1 MGRSIKK
8 STVKGRSELNK
19 TENEIYEKRWIILFT
34 VLSATFM
41 ATLDG
46 SIVNVALPN
55 MSDRLNVSM
64 ASIEWVVTGFL
75 ITVVATILIFGR
87 LGDLKGKTKI
97 FKFGVVVFTL
107 GSLLCGLTDSLGVL
121 VSARVIQA
129 IGAAACMATNQG
141 IITQVFPPNERGR
154 ALGVLGTFVALGAMA
169 GPPLGGIIVYAISWE
184 YIFLINVPIGIVVF
198 ILTMKNFPKSNKV
211 LDEKFDKRGAI
222 LFTITTVLLFGAL
235 VHGQSVGFNDP
246 YIILAFVISA
256 ITFVLFI
263 FIESKIDTPL
273 LYLKIFSNSLYTISI
288 ICAFISFIAISA
300 SNIILPFY
308 FQDSLK
314 LSSASTGF
322 FMMVSPIV
330 LAIVAPIS
338 GYLSD
343 KIGSEILTV
352 IGLSLTG
359 IGLFLISTLNE
370 NSSIAILLI
379 FIVIMTIGNGMFQS
393 PNNSLVMSLVSKDK
407 LGIAGSVNALVR
419 NLGFVLGTAL
429 ATMLLYNRMSAMV
442 GYRVV
447 DYVQGRDDVFIYGM
461 RCVYVSA
468 SVLCAVGA
476 AITVL
481 RFYKSK
487 KSKRNQGEKLKDN
500 VV

>member
-1 MGRSIKK
+1 M
-8 STVKGRSELNK
+8 NK

-64 ASIEWVVTGFL
+64 ASIEWVVTSFL
-75 ITVVATILIFGR
+75 IAVVATILIFGR
-87 LGDLKGKTKI
+87 LGDIKGKTKV
-97 FKFGVVVFTL
+97 FKFGVVVFTI
-107 GSLLCGLTDSLGVL
+107 GSLLCGLTDSLGFL
-121 VSARVIQA
+121 VFARVIQA

-169 GPPLGGIIVYAISWE
+169 GPPIGGLIVSAISWE

-198 ILTMKNFPKSNKV
+198 ILTMKNFPKSNQV
-211 LDEKFDKRGAI
+211 LNEKFDKRGAI

-235 VHGQSVGFNDP
+235 VHGQTVGFNDP
-246 YIILAFVISA
+246 YIILAFVISVV
-256 ITFVLFI
+256 TFILFI
-263 FIESKIDTPL
+263 FVESKIESPL

-288 ICAFISFIAISA
+288 ICAFISFVAISS

-308 FQDSLK
+308 FQDSLN
-314 LSSASTGF
+314 LSPASTGF

-330 LAIVAPIS
+330 LSVVAPIS

-359 IGLFLISTLNE
+359 LGLLLISTLNE
-370 NSSIAILLI
+370 NSSIIILMVY
-379 FIVIMTIGNGMFQS
+379 IVVMTIGNGMFQS

-447 DYVQGRDDVFIYGM
+447 DYVEGRDDVFLYGM

-468 SVLCAVGA
+468 SVLCAVGVV
-476 AITVL
+476 ITAL
-481 RFYKSK
+481 RLYKSRK
-487 KSKRNQGEKLKDN
+487 NKRNQDENLKDN

>member
-1 MGRSIKK
+1 MLRNTKNSV
-8 STVKGRSELNK
+8 VKGRSVLNK
-19 TENEIYEKRWIILFT
+19 TESEIYEKRWIILFT

-64 ASIEWVVTGFL
+64 ASIEWVVTSFL
-75 ITVVATILIFGR
+75 IAVVATILIFGR
-87 LGDLKGKTKI
+87 LGDIKGKTKV
-97 FKFGVVVFTL
+97 FKFGVVVFTI
-107 GSLLCGLTDSLGVL
+107 GSLLCGLTDSLGFL
-121 VSARVIQA
+121 VFARVIQA

-141 IITQVFPPNERGR
+141 IITQVFPPSERGR

-169 GPPLGGIIVYAISWE
+169 GPPIGGLIVSAISWE

-198 ILTMKNFPKSNKV
+198 ILTMKNFPKSNQV
-211 LDEKFDKRGAI
+211 LNEKFDKRGAI

-235 VHGQSVGFNDP
+235 VHGQTVGFNDP
-246 YIILAFVISA
+246 YIILAFVISVA
-256 ITFVLFI
+256 TFILFV
-263 FIESKIDTPL
+263 FVESKIESPL

-288 ICAFISFIAISA
+288 ICAFISFVAISA

-308 FQDSLK
+308 FQDSLN
-314 LSSASTGF
+314 LSPASTGF

-330 LAIVAPIS
+330 LSVVAPIS

-352 IGLSLTG
+352 IGLSFTAL
-359 IGLFLISTLNE
+359 GLLLISTLNE
-370 NSSIAILLI
+370 NSSIAILMVY
-379 FIVIMTIGNGMFQS
+379 IVVMTIGNGMFQS

-429 ATMLLYNRMSAMV
+429 STMLLYNRMSAMV

-447 DYVQGRDDVFIYGM
+447 DYIEGRDDVFLYGM

-468 SVLCAVGA
+468 SVLCAVGVV
-476 AITVL
+476 ITAL
-481 RFYKSK
+481 RLYKSK
-487 KSKRNQGEKLKDN
+487 KNKRNQGENLKDN